1 MAIVHGAEVVAKIL
15 KDEGVKYFFAVHGG
29 HSWSL
34 LHAVHKEKIQV
45 IHMRH
50 EQSCAYA
57 ADGWART
64 TGQPGVFSG
73 TAGPGMTNSISG
85 IVQAYNAR
93 SPVIALP
100 SQHPT
105 IEDHKGSL
113 QEAYG
118 AELCQ
123 SVTKMAQRITDWTTI
138 AYYVQRAFREAL
150 APPPGPVLVEFP
162 VDILFQR
169 NEESLQRRLPPQL
182 TRTEARSLGDP
193 ALIEKAVHMLLEAQ
207 RPLIVASDG
216 IFWSGAAKEL
226 QELVELTRIPVY
238 TRRMGLGAVPE
249 EHPLAVGAAYKKQLA
264 VQCDVVIA
272 IGFRF
277 WWGEGF
283 GQPPSWNPE
292 TKFIQVDANPAEI
305 GSHIPVTMGIVGDP
319 KRVLQQ
325 MIDCAREMIKGKRQ
339 ELPWLERV
347 RQTRAAFEQRQREA
361 EQEFH
366 NAKPI
371 HPHRLSKEIVD
382 FLDKD
387 ATVIYDSFTGSGYLT
402 DWFKASFT
410 GQVLDAGPIAGIG
423 HGIGMSIAVQ
433 LARPGKQVFVMLG
446 DGGIGI
452 GGMDIETALR
462 YRLPIVYLVYNN
474 SSWMGRGPRRLLF
487 RDDMPDWDMLPDIRY
502 DKMFEAIG
510 CHGEQVENPED
521 IRPALERAFNSG
533 KTAVINTLVDKDVI
547 HPMLQSPLLGQF
559 LMWHPYEEMTDFAKK
574 LAEPVFR
581 MLGLIK

>member
-34 LHAVHKEKIQV
+34 LHAVYKQGIQV

-50 EQSCAYA
+50 EQTCAYA
-57 ADGWART
+57 ADGWARV
-64 TGQPGVFSG
+64 TGQPGVFSA
-73 TAGPGMTNSISG
+73 TAGPGMTNSVSG

-118 AELCQ
+118 AELCRT
-123 SVTKMAQRITDWTTI
+123 VTKMAQRITDWTTI

-150 APPPGPVLVEFP
+150 APPPGPALVEFP

-169 NEESLQRRLPPQL
+169 NEETLQRRLPPQL
-182 TRTEARSLGDP
+182 SRTEARAQGDP
-193 ALIEKAVHMLLEAQ
+193 VLIEKAVRMLLGAEK
-207 RPLIVASDG
+207 PLILASDG
-216 IFWSGAAKEL
+216 IFWSGAASELKEF
-226 QELVELTRIPVY
+226 VELTNIPVY

-249 EHPLAVGAAYKKQLA
+249 EHPLAVRAAYKKQLA
-264 VQCDVVIA
+264 VQCDVILA

-292 TKFIQVDANPAEI
+292 TKFIQVDANPTEI
-305 GSHIPVTMGIVGDP
+305 GFHIPVTLGIVGDP
-319 KRVLQQ
+319 KAVLQQ
-325 MIDCAREMIKGKRQ
+325 MIDCARELIKEGRK
-339 ELPWLERV
+339 ELSWLETV
-347 RQTRAAFEQRQREA
+347 RQIRAAAEERQRAE
-361 EQEFH
+361 EQEYH
-366 NAKPI
+366 HAKPI

-402 DWFKASFT
+402 DWFRANFI

-423 HGIGMSIAVQ
+423 HSIGMAIAAQ

-452 GGMDIETALR
+452 AGMDIETALR
-462 YRLPIVYLVYNN
+462 YKLPIVYLVYNN
-474 SSWMGRGPRRLLF
+474 SSWMGPAPRRLLF
-487 RDDMPDWDMLPDIRY
+487 GDDMPNWDMLPNIRY
-502 DKMFEAIG
+502 DKMFEAVG
-510 CHGEQVENPED
+510 CHSEHVEDPEE

-533 KTAVINTLVDKDVI
+533 KTSVVNVIVDREAM
-547 HPMLQSPLLGQF
+547 HPMLGSPLLGQF
-559 LMWHPYEEMTDFAKK
+559 LLWYPYEKMTDFAKK

-581 MLGLIK
+581 MVGLLK